1 MLLIFI
7 LIFMH
12 VLGDFYFQTNKI
24 ANKKIG
30 SHSFWPNFKWLLIH
44 VAIYTLFFLPLILMV
59 SSWKSVILLVIIFV
73 SHLLIDGLSCF
84 FKKKK
89 CFKSVVFIIDQILH
103 IAMLLAIGYFAPNYM
118 TFKPWQILVT
128 YQKQFELI
136 VCLLLLMK
144 PSSVLIDII
153 FSDIDFNV
161 QSSKINNNQTQENL
175 EIQKFNNKNDINSE
189 NNVKSSEKK
198 KTLDPGL
205 IIGIA
210 ERFITFF
217 LSIVNAYSALAIIIT
232 VKTWARQKEIKKNKK
247 GFGNKYLI
255 GTLLSLAI
263 AIGVGIFCANVIL
276 KQ

>member
-1 MLLIFI
+1 MLLNFI
-7 LIFMH
+7 LILMH
-12 VLGDFYFQTNKI
+12 ILGDFYFQTNTI
-24 ANKKIG
+24 AKQKIG

-44 VAIYTLFFLPLILMV
+44 VAIYTLFFLPLILLV
-59 SSWKSVILLVIIFV
+59 SSCKSVILLVIIFV
-73 SHLLIDGLSCF
+73 SHLLIDGISCF

-103 IAMLLAIGYFAPNYM
+103 IAVLLAIGYFAPNYM

-153 FSDIDFNV
+153 FSDIDFSGKSADIKSNLA
-161 QSSKINNNQTQENL
+161 QENL
-175 EIQKFNNKNDINSE
+175 EVKQSNNENYNNKSE
-189 NNVKSSEKK
+189 VKSIVK

-205 IIGIA
+205 VIGIA
-210 ERFITFF
+210 ERSITFF

-263 AIGVGIFCANVIL
+263 AIGVGILCANVVL

>member
-1 MLLIFI
+1 MLLNFI
-7 LIFMH
+7 LILMH
-12 VLGDFYFQTNKI
+12 ILGDFYFQTNTI

-44 VAIYTLFFLPLILMV
+44 VAIYTLFFLPLILLV
-59 SSWKSVILLVIIFV
+59 ISWKSVILLVIIFV

-89 CFKSVVFIIDQILH
+89 CFKSVVFIIDQLLH
-103 IAMLLAIGYFAPNYM
+103 VAVLLAIGYFAPNYM
-118 TFKPWQILVT
+118 NFKPWQILVT
-128 YQKQFELI
+128 YQKQFEFI
-136 VCLLLLMK
+136 VCLLLLVK
-144 PSSVLIDII
+144 PASVLIDSI
-153 FSDIDFNV
+153 FSDIDFNGK
-161 QSSKINNNQTQENL
+161 SADIKSNLAQENL
-175 EIQKFNNKNDINSE
+175 EVNQSNNENYNNKSE
-189 NNVKSSEKK
+189 VKSIVK

-205 IIGIA
+205 VIGIA

-232 VKTWARQKEIKKNKK
+232 VKTWARQKEIEKNKK

-263 AIGVGIFCANVIL
+263 AIGVGILCANVVL

>member
-1 MLLIFI
+1 MLLNFI

-12 VLGDFYFQTNKI
+12 ILGDFYFQTNTI

-205 IIGIA
+205 IIGMV
-210 ERFITFF
+210 ERFIAFILT
-217 LSIVNAYSALAIIIT
+217 IANAYGALAIIVT
-232 VKTWARQKEIKKNKK
+232 VKTWARQNEIKDIK

-263 AIGVGIFCANVIL
+263 AIGVGILCANVVL